1 MPSKV
6 DLQLHSC
13 YSNKPDGWI
22 LRRIGVPESYTRPEE
37 LYQKLKSAG
46 MDFVTITDRN
56 RIDGCLELSRYPD
69 VFISEQATTYLPDG
83 CKVHVLVWNISE
95 KQHHEIQVARTDI
108 FQFTAYLASEQI
120 AHGISHPLVSVN
132 DRMTPDNFEK
142 LLLLFRTF
150 EVINGT
156 RSPFSGDLL
165 RQVIASLTPDKIQ
178 ELELKHGFKS
188 PLPEPWRKSLV
199 AGSDDHGGLI
209 PGRAWTETPH
219 ASCPSDFLSHV
230 MKGECTPQGQPGTSM
245 LLSHSLYTTAYK
257 FYQDRIAKNSKGA
270 ASTSHLVGLM
280 FSKFLAGKNPTRFSF
295 AEKLG
300 IGMDWFTSKI
310 GGGGGSAY
318 EISIAHELNEIF
330 GRPGFQKSLE
340 EAIKSEK
347 DVERRAFQ
355 VATHLSNQLGYI
367 FFKKFIDK
375 VNSGNF
381 IDSWQAL
388 TAIVPL
394 GALLAPYIVSIREQH
409 KDLPAQRAI
418 AKTFLQEPPES
429 LCNLRRAWFT
439 DTIEDVNGVAT
450 TIRTMVK
457 EAVVQGCDLEV
468 ITSRTQLAF
477 QDIPLK
483 NFLPVG
489 EFEIPE
495 YELQKLSF
503 PPILNVADYC
513 EQRGFTELI
522 ISTPG
527 PIGVSALLA
536 AKLLGLRTAGIYHT
550 DFPQYVKILSDDDV
564 GMESIC
570 WQYMYWFY
578 DQMDVVWVNSG
589 HYRDQWVKRGINPG
603 KIKIL
608 PRGIDT
614 ESYHPSRR
622 NVSYWEKYGINNKT
636 VFLYVG
642 RVSKEKNIDVLMEA
656 FAQLAP
662 HHAQIA
668 LAVVGDGPYQK
679 ELKGK
684 YPGVIFTGYLKDTAL
699 WEAYASADAFV
710 FPSTTDTFGNVI
722 LEAQASGLPTIVSDI
737 GGPKELVDEGIN
749 GFITRAL
756 DSAQIAQRMKQ
767 LATDKGIL
775 RKMSAAARA
784 NVEQRSWTG
793 AFKRF
798 WETTL

>member
-1 MPSKV
+1 MVSKV

-22 LRRIGVPESYTRPEE
+22 LRRIGVPESYTRPVE
-37 LYQKLKSAG
+37 LYEKLKVAG

-56 RIDGCLELSRYPD
+56 RIEGCLEIAHLPG

-83 CKVHVLVWNISE
+83 CKVHILVWNITE
-95 KQHHEIQVARTDI
+95 KQHSEIQALRNNI
-108 FQFTAYLASEQI
+108 FNFVEYLNAGQI
-120 AHGISHPLVSVN
+120 AHAVSHPLVSVN

-150 EVINGT
+150 EAINGT
-156 RSPFSGDLL
+156 RSELSGFILQKTLESLTQEKIGDLE
-165 RQVIASLTPDKIQ
+165 K
-178 ELELKHGFKS
+178 KHGFKS
-188 PLPEPWRKSLV
+188 PLPEPWRKSLC
-199 AGSDDHGGLI
+199 AGSDDHSGLI
-209 PGRAWTETPH
+209 PARAYT
-219 ASCPSDFLSHV
+219 SCPKSNSPEEFLKHV
-230 MKGECTPQGQPGTSM
+230 MNGHSQPCGAPGTSM

-257 FYQDRIAKNSKGA
+257 FYEDRISKSSKGA

-280 FSKFLAGKNPTRFSF
+280 FSKFLSGNNPTRFSLT
-295 AEKLG
+295 EKIG
-300 IGMDWFTSKI
+300 IGFDWFTSKI

-318 EISIAHELNEIF
+318 EISIASELNEIF
-330 GRPGFQKSLE
+330 GRPDFQKNLDI
-340 EAIKSEK
+340 AIRSEK
-347 DVERRAFQ
+347 EVERQAFQ
-355 VATHLSNQLGYI
+355 VATHLSNQLGYL

-409 KDLPAQRAI
+409 KDLPAQRTI
-418 AKTFLQEPPES
+418 AKAFLKEIPEP
-429 LCNLRRAWFT
+429 LRNLRRAWFT

-450 TIRTMVK
+450 TIRTMTK
-457 EAVVQGCDLEV
+457 QAVAHGCDLEV
-468 ITSRTQLAF
+468 ITSRMELAF
-477 QDIPLK
+477 QDIPIK
-483 NFLPVG
+483 NFTPVG

-503 PPILNVADYC
+503 PPVLNVADYC

-564 GMESIC
+564 GMESLC

-578 DQMDVVWVNSG
+578 DQMDVVWVNSA
-589 HYRDQWVKRGINPG
+589 HYRDQWIKRGINPD
-603 KIKIL
+603 KIKIF

-614 ESYHPSRR
+614 EAYHPRR
-622 NVSYWEKYGINNKT
+622 RKTNFWEKYGIKGKT

-642 RVSKEKNIDVLMEA
+642 RVSKEKNIDVLMAA
-656 FAQLAP
+656 FEQLAA
-662 HHAQIA
+662 HHGQIA
-668 LAVVGDGPYQK
+668 LAVVGDGPYQR
-679 ELKGK
+679 ELKQR
-684 YPGVIFTGYLKDTAL
+684 YPAVVFTGYFSGETL
-699 WEAYASADAFV
+699 WEAYASSDAFV

-737 GGPKELVDEGIN
+737 GGPMELVEEGVN
-749 GFITRAL
+749 GFVTRAF
-756 DSAQIAQRMKQ
+756 DATQIAQKMKQ
-767 LATDKGIL
+767 MAQDKESL
-775 RKMSAAARA
+775 LKMSANARA
-784 NVEQRSWTG
+784 NVEQRSWST
-793 AFKRF
+793 AFTRF

>member
-1 MPSKV
+1 MVSKV

-37 LYQKLKSAG
+37 IYQKLKAAG

-56 RIDGCLELSRYPD
+56 RIDGCLELSHHPD
-69 VFISEQATTYLPDG
+69 VFISEQSTTYLPDG
-83 CKVHVLVWNISE
+83 CKIHVLVWNITE
-95 KQHHEIQVARTDI
+95 NQHQQIQRVRDDVFKFAE
-108 FQFTAYLASEQI
+108 YLAAEQI
-120 AHGISHPLVSVN
+120 AHGVSHPLVSVN

-156 RSPFSGDLL
+156 RSGFSGDLL
-165 RQVIASLTPDKIQ
+165 RQVLASLTPEKIA
-178 ELELKHGFKS
+178 ELEEKHGFKS
-188 PLPEPWRKSLV
+188 PLTEPWRKSFT

-209 PGRAWTETPH
+209 PARAWTETPE
-219 ASCPSDFLSHV
+219 ASTPAEFLTHV
-230 MKGECTPQGQPGTSM
+230 MQGNAAPKGEPGTSL
-245 LLSHSLYTTAYK
+245 LLSHSLYTTAFK
-257 FYQDRIAKNSKGA
+257 FYEDRIAKNSKGA

-295 AEKLG
+295 AEKIG
-300 IGMDWFTSKI
+300 ISVGWFTSKI
-310 GGGGGSAY
+310 GGSGGSAY
-318 EISIAHELNEIF
+318 EISIANELNEIF
-330 GRPGFQKSLE
+330 GRPEFQKSLE
-340 EAIKSEK
+340 ETIKSEK

-409 KDLPAQRAI
+409 KDLPAQRSI
-418 AKTFLQEPPES
+418 AKAFLKESPPS
-429 LCNLRRAWFT
+429 LRNLRRAWFT

-457 EAVVQGCDLEV
+457 EAVSQGCDLEV

-477 QDIPLK
+477 QDIPIK
-483 NFLPVG
+483 NFPPVG

-513 EQRGFTELI
+513 EQRGFNELI

-589 HYRDQWVKRGINPG
+589 HYRDQWVKRGINPE

-622 NVSYWEKYGINNKT
+622 NASYWEKYGIKNKT

-656 FAQLAP
+656 YAQLKSSQG
-662 HHAQIA
+662 QIA
-668 LAVVGDGPYQK
+668 LVVVGDGPYQK
-679 ELKGK
+679 ELKEK
-684 YPGVIFTGYLKDTAL
+684 YPDVVFTGYLKDAAL
-699 WEAYASADAFV
+699 WDAYASADVFV

-737 GGPKELVDEGIN
+737 GGPKELVDDGIN
-749 GFITRAL
+749 GFITRAF
-756 DSAQIAQRMKQ
+756 DSTQIAQRMKQ
-767 LATDKGIL
+767 MAQDRESLL
-775 RKMSAAARA
+775 KMSAAARA

-798 WETTL
+798 WEMTL